1 MFVWIFI
8 TIWVKLLLL
17 INRYFHRI
25 SHRIDRQF
33 KPQATPPCS
42 VLNTIKF
49 RKELFSDLMTSCKFM
64 IKWKKHE
71 WNLPIFTILFLHLV
85 FCLKFVIKHFYS
97 LFYRF
102 EYKENHLETLVLN
115 SENESLGRYCCDCSV
130 CWCFIRYFHHF
141 D

>member
-102 EYKENHLETLVLN
+102 EYKEFGNFSAQFRKWIARSLLLWLQCVLVF
-115 SENESLGRYCCDCSV
+115 Y
-130 CWCFIRYFHHF
+130 
-141 D
+141 